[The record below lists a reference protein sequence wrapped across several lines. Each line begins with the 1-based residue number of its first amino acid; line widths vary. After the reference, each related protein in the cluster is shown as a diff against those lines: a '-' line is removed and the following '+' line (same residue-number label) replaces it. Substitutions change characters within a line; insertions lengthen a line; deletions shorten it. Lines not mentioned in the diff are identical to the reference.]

1 MGGGQDAWNDRR
13 FPPPAS
19 RRLLFVH
26 CSENVGK
33 PTKIENV
40 CNSSPAGPF
49 FLIATMKPASA
60 AADAERLARWVR
72 EHGGAVRGFV
82 FAALRDPHA
91 VDDVVQETFYR
102 AWSARARYRDDG
114 RERSYLLRIA
124 DRLVCDRRRRQ
135 GRETPLAD
143 ADWSLVE
150 PTARDGEPL
159 EQVTT
164 AEARRQ
170 LTEAMEQLSE
180 PQRRTLLLRYFGDM
194 EFHEIGEQ
202 LGAPL
207 STVLSHGRRGLLALK
222 RLLME
227 KLA

>member
-1 MGGGQDAWNDRR
+1 
-13 FPPPAS
+13 
-19 RRLLFVH
+19 
-26 CSENVGK
+26 
-33 PTKIENV
+33 
-40 CNSSPAGPF
+40 
-49 FLIATMKPASA
+49 MKPASA

-102 AWSARARYRDDG
+102 AWSARERYRDDG

-135 GRETPLAD
+135 GRETPLGD
-143 ADWSLVE
+143 VDWSSIE

-159 EQVTT
+159 EQVTG

-194 EFHEIGEQ
+194 DFHEIGEQ